1 MKTPLNDHIEK
12 ALSEIIFNGC
22 KIPSSIMRTYF
33 DTAVLLAKLEANQE
47 HVANMF
53 KPIDIIGNLHEPEEF
68 TEKTC

>member
-1 MKTPLNDHIEK
+1 MKTPLQDHIEK

-33 DTAVLLAKLEANQE
+33 DTAVLLAKIEASQE

-53 KPIDIIGNLHEPEEF
+53 KQPEIIGENLTEPNEINEQN
-68 TEKTC
+68 